1 MNTKIEQDPIAFAN
15 TALDLCD
22 DDRDRAKGVVEMI
35 VGLDP
40 NFKKAVLFQLNISD
54 VRHL

>member
-15 TALDLCD
+15 TALELCD
-22 DDRDRAKGVVEMI
+22 DDHDRAKGVVEII

-40 NFKKAVLFQLNISD
+40 DFKQAVLFQLNISD